1 MKEFDVIVV
10 GGGHAG
16 IEAAT
21 ASAKMGASTA
31 IVTMD
36 KNAFGRLSCNP
47 AIGGSAKG
55 HLVHEIDVLGGI
67 MGLIA
72 DKTGIQF
79 RILNKSKGP
88 AVWAGRCQSD
98 RDLYEKEASRVVSLV
113 ENLTIIEDSVVEAIG
128 EGKKIVGVK
137 TLSGEELK
145 CKAIIISSGTFLN
158 GLMYTGPFPK
168 VGGRF
173 NEPPSKGLTQSIANM
188 GFEYGRLKTGTPP
201 RLKASSIDFSIL
213 EEQPGD
219 ENPEPFS
226 LRTNTKEFPFLEQV
240 SCHLTYTDENVHK
253 ILEKGFD
260 RSPLFGGLING
271 AGPRYCPSIE
281 DKIVRFSDKPAHQL
295 FLEPEGL
302 TSDQIYLNGFSS
314 SLPEEI
320 QLEAVHAIKGMENAE
335 MIRPGYAVEY
345 DYFPPY
351 QVDLTLETKLIEGLY
366 FAGQINGTSG
376 YEEAAAQGLIA
387 GINAALKIQ
396 GRKEFTLGRNESY
409 IGVLIDDLVGK
420 STNEPYRMFT
430 SRAEHRLL
438 LRQDNAERRLM
449 KYGFEFGLIP
459 AELFKEQQQRE
470 VLISSGL
477 SLMKKTTIKSNKIS
491 DYFEKIGSSRIEG
504 SETLEKLTKRPE
516 VKLKELLSLIK
527 SNDNSDL
534 ENIINDDKVIEQI
547 EIELKFEGYI
557 KRQYEMIEKMMKLE
571 KIKIPLS
578 FNYNEINQISAEG
591 REKLSKTKPRTIGQA
606 SRISGVTPSDIS
618 ILLVYLKS

>member
-1 MKEFDVIVV
+1 MKEFDVLVV

-16 IEAAT
+16 VEAAM
-21 ASAKMGASTA
+21 AAAKMGVSTA
-31 IVTMD
+31 VVTMD
-36 KNAFGRLSCNP
+36 KSSFGRLSCNP

-55 HLVHEIDVLGGI
+55 HLVHEIDVLGGM

-98 RDLYEKEASRVVSLV
+98 RELYEKEASRIISQMD
-113 ENLTIIEDSVVEAIG
+113 NLTIIEDSVVEAI
-128 EGKKIVGVK
+128 EENKKIIGVK
-137 TLSGEELK
+137 TLSGAEIK
-145 CKAIIISSGTFLN
+145 CKAAIVSSGTFLN
-158 GLMYTGPFPK
+158 GLMYTGPLPK
-168 VGGRF
+168 IGGRY
-173 NEPPSKGLTQSIANM
+173 NESASKGLTQSIADM

-201 RLKASSIDFSIL
+201 RLRASSIDFSVL
-213 EEQPGD
+213 AEQPGD
-219 ENPEPFS
+219 EIPEPFS
-226 LRTNTKEFPFLEQV
+226 LRTDKKDFPFLEQV
-240 SCHLTYTDENVHK
+240 SCHLTYTDEKVHK
-253 ILEKGFD
+253 ILERGFD
-260 RSPLFGGLING
+260 RSPLFTGLING

-281 DKIVRFSDKPAHQL
+281 DKIVRFSDKPGHQL

-302 TSDQIYLNGFSS
+302 TSDHIYLNGFST
-314 SLPEEI
+314 SLPEDI
-320 QLEAVHAIKGMENAE
+320 QLEAVRAIKGLENTD

-351 QVDLTLETKLIEGLY
+351 QVDLTLETKLVEGLY

-396 GRKEFTLGRNESY
+396 GKKEFTLSRSESY

-438 LRQDNAERRLM
+438 LRQDNADRRLM
-449 KYGFEFGLIP
+449 KYGYEFGLI
-459 AELFKEQQQRE
+459 EKEQFGDLQQRE
-470 VLISSGL
+470 LLVSNGL
-477 SLMKKTTIKSNKIS
+477 KLLKRKTIKPKEII
-491 DYFEKIGSSRIEG
+491 DYFEKIGTAKLEG
-504 SETLEKLTKRPE
+504 SESIAKITKRPE
-516 VKLKELLSLIK
+516 VKLSELLKIEKVNGDSELEDLIV
-527 SNDNSDL
+527 
-534 ENIINDDKVIEQI
+534 DKKAVRQI
-547 EIELKFEGYI
+547 EIELKYEGYI

-578 FNYNEINQISAEG
+578 FNYNEIKQISTEG
-591 REKLSKTKPRTIGQA
+591 KEKLSKTKPRTIGQA
-606 SRISGVTPSDIS
+606 SRISGVTPSDVS